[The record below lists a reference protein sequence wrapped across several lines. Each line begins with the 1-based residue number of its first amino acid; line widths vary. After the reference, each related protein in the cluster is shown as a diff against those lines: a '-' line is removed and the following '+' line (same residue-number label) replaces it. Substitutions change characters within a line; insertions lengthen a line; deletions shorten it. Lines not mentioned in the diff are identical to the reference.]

1 MASSSC
7 STTNT
12 VNLDNAQRVDI
23 ICRKGD
29 TFSIEVDFYDANN
42 QPINLTTYAWKME
55 VSESDTSASPV
66 LDDTDFSYSGNSTGT
81 LFVTATANTMLTI
94 PAGLYV
100 YGLQSNVAGTVKTW
114 LLGLFTVNE
123 DVVD

>member
-1 MASSSC
+1 MSSSC
-7 STTNT
+7 STTDT

-29 TFSIEVDFYDANN
+29 TFSIEVNFYDANN
-42 QPINLTTYAWKME
+42 QPINLTGYTWKME
-55 VSESDTSASPV
+55 VSESDTSATPV
-66 LDDTDFSYSGNSTGT
+66 LDSNDFSYSGNSTGT

-94 PAGLYV
+94 NGGMYI
-100 YGLQSNVAGTVKTW
+100 YGLQSNDAGTVKTW
-114 LLGLFTVNE
+114 LYGLFTVNE

>member
-29 TFSIEVDFYDANN
+29 TFSIEVDFYDASN
-42 QPINLTTYAWKME
+42 QPIDLTSYTFKME

-66 LDDTDFSYSGNSTGT
+66 LDDTDFSYTANSTGN
-81 LFVTATANTMLTI
+81 LIILATSGTMLTI

>member
-1 MASSSC
+1 MSSSSC
-7 STTNT
+7 STTDT

-42 QPINLTTYAWKME
+42 QPINLTGYTWKME

-66 LDDTDFSYSGNSTGT
+66 LDSNDFSYSGNSTGT

-94 PAGLYV
+94 NGGMYI
-100 YGLQSNVAGTVKTW
+100 YGLQSNDAGTVKTW
-114 LLGLFTVNE
+114 LYGLFTVNE

>member
-1 MASSSC
+1 MASSC
-7 STTNT
+7 SPTNT

-29 TFSIEVDFYDANN
+29 TFSIEVDFFDANN
-42 QPINLTTYAWKME
+42 QPIDLTNFTFKME
-55 VSESDTSASPV
+55 VSESDTAASPV
-66 LDDTDFSYSGNSTGT
+66 LDDTDFSYSANSTGK

-94 PAGLYV
+94 SAGVYV
-100 YGLQSNVAGTVKTW
+100 YGLQSNDAGTVKTW
-114 LLGLFTVNE
+114 LYGLFTVNE

>member
-1 MASSSC
+1 MSSSSC

-29 TFSIEVDFYDANN
+29 TFSIEVDFYNASN
-42 QPINLTTYAWKME
+42 QPINLTTYTWKME

-66 LDDTDFSYSGNSTGT
+66 LDSTAFSYSGNSTGT
-81 LFVTATANTMLTI
+81 LFVTASAATMLTI

-100 YGLQSNVAGTVKTW
+100 YGLQSNVAGVIKTW

>member
-1 MASSSC
+1 MSSSC
-7 STTNT
+7 SSTNT

-29 TFSIEVDFYDANN
+29 TFSLEVDFYNDSN
-42 QPINLTTYAWKME
+42 QPINLTSYTFKME
-55 VSESDTSASPV
+55 VSESDTSATPV
-66 LDDTDFSYSGNSTGT
+66 LDSNDFSYSGNSTGT

-94 PAGLYV
+94 SAGMYV
-100 YGLQSNVAGTVKTW
+100 YGLQSNDAGTVKTW
-114 LLGLFTVNE
+114 LYGLFTVNE

>member
-1 MASSSC
+1 MSSSC
-7 STTNT
+7 STTDT

-29 TFSIEVDFYDANN
+29 TFSIEVNFYDANN
-42 QPINLTTYAWKME
+42 QPIDLTGYTWKME
-55 VSESDTSASPV
+55 VSESDTSATPV
-66 LDDTDFSYSGNSTGT
+66 LDSNDFSYTGNSTGT

-94 PAGLYV
+94 NGGMYI
-100 YGLQSNVAGTVKTW
+100 YGLQSNDAGTVKTW
-114 LLGLFTVNE
+114 LYGLFTVNE

>member
-1 MASSSC
+1 MSSSC
-7 STTNT
+7 SSTNT

-29 TFSIEVDFYDANN
+29 TFSIEVNFYDANN
-42 QPINLTTYAWKME
+42 QPINLTGYTWKME
-55 VSESDTSASPV
+55 VSESDTSATPV
-66 LDDTDFSYSGNSTGT
+66 LDSNDFSYSGNSTGT

-94 PAGLYV
+94 NGGMYI
-100 YGLQSNVAGTVKTW
+100 YGLQSNDAGTVKTW
-114 LLGLFTVNE
+114 LYGLFTVNE

>member
-29 TFSIEVDFYDANN
+29 TFSIEVDFYNASN
-42 QPINLTTYAWKME
+42 QPINLTSYTWKME

-66 LDDTDFSYSGNSTGT
+66 LDSTAFNYSGNSTGK
-81 LFVTATANTMLTI
+81 LFVTANANTMLTI
-94 PAGLYV
+94 PAGVYV
-100 YGLQSNVAGTVKTW
+100 YGLQSNVAGVVKTW

>member
-1 MASSSC
+1 MSSSC
-7 STTNT
+7 SPANT

-29 TFSIEVDFYDANN
+29 TFSLEVDFYNDSN
-42 QPINLTTYAWKME
+42 QPINLTSYTWKME
-55 VSESDTSASPV
+55 VSESDTSATPV
-66 LDDTDFSYSGNSTGT
+66 LDSNDFSYSGNSTGT

-94 PAGLYV
+94 NGGMYI
-100 YGLQSNVAGTVKTW
+100 YGLQSNDAGTVKTW
-114 LLGLFTVNE
+114 LYGLFTVNE

>member
-29 TFSIEVDFYDANN
+29 TFSIEVDFYNASN
-42 QPINLTTYAWKME
+42 QPINLTTYTWKME

-66 LDDTDFSYSGNSTGT
+66 LDSTAFSYSGNSTGT
-81 LFVTATANTMLTI
+81 LFVTASAATMLTI

-100 YGLQSNVAGTVKTW
+100 YGLQSNVAGVIKTW

>member
-1 MASSSC
+1 MASSC
-7 STTNT
+7 STTDT

-29 TFSIEVDFYDANN
+29 TFSLEVDFYDANN
-42 QPINLTTYAWKME
+42 QPINLTSYTWKME

-66 LDDTDFSYSGNSTGT
+66 LDSTAFSYSGNSTGT
-81 LFVTATANTMLTI
+81 LFVTASAATMLTI

-100 YGLQSNVAGTVKTW
+100 YGLQSNVAGVIKTW
-114 LLGLFTVNE
+114 LYGLFTVNE